1 MNAASFYNEP
11 IKINDM
17 NTTDKTDRILLNICR
32 WVNDRVN
39 ENVLIAVFCVAAL
52 IAAFNA

>member
-1 MNAASFYNEP
+1 M
-11 IKINDM
+11 KT
-17 NTTDKTDRILLNICR
+17 NTSDRILLGICR
-32 WVNDRVN
+32 WVTDRVN

>member
-1 MNAASFYNEP
+1 MPPVFQEP

-17 NTTDKTDRILLNICR
+17 NTTDKQDRILLNICR

-39 ENVLIAVFCVAAL
+39 ENVLIAVFCVCAL
-52 IAAFNA
+52 IAAFAL

>member
-1 MNAASFYNEP
+1 MPPVFQEP

-17 NTTDKTDRILLNICR
+17 KTTDKSDRILLGICR